1 MMRAYNRTRATA
13 AMIALIATAVCFS
26 LSAQSAGAQ
35 TAAQQP
41 ILKTLLPDTTIQRL
55 VGLYNRTGTT
65 HMTGDARLPAGSTLT
80 GDLAAING
88 TLDVGGHVT
97 GDVVVINGDAHILAT
112 AVIDGSVTTTGGS
125 IRIDPGAVIGKDATS
140 YRETLRYR
148 EDGERIDYVEPPQE
162 GGFSAGRN
170 FAFGRTDL
178 LLAMHG
184 AYNRVEGLPF
194 AFGPR
199 ITLGKQAR
207 TRVQA
212 LAVYRTTT
220 KFDVAANEIGY
231 LLNADH
237 YITDYVRADVGV
249 YREIATIQDWGMS
262 DREASIAAFVLH
274 QDFRDHYEREGWSA
288 GLHMQR
294 RGSPLTITATFR
306 NESDTSIAANDPYS
320 IVHNDENWRAEPLVA
335 EGTFRSLTAG
345 IAYDTRNDV
354 ADPRDGWWIRTTVE
368 QGIGGSLRTP
378 AAAGLTQL
386 TDEAVFT
393 DAHFDLRRYARFT
406 PYSHLALRIFAAGSL
421 DGGPLPSQR
430 QQNLGGE
437 GSLPAYPMEVF
448 NCNAHEV
455 SARGASFNSWQ
466 GCDRVALAQ
475 LEYQATFPLARK
487 LSEKLRFG
495 SWLSNSV
502 RWAAFF
508 DAGRAWNEPDA
519 RHGRGRGRDDF
530 SADTGLGLRLG
541 PLGLY
546 WALPLSGSTHEYNFF
561 MRLGPR
567 I

>member
-1 MMRAYNRTRATA
+1 MRADIRISAILLVALATSA
-13 AMIALIATAVCFS
+13 SEAVS
-26 LSAQSAGAQ
+26 QVTQ
-35 TAAQQP
+35 ETAAQPAQR
-41 ILKTLLPDTTIQRL
+41 TLLPDTTAQRII
-55 VGLYNRTGTT
+55 GLYNRAGTT
-65 HMTGDARLPAGSTLT
+65 HMTGDSRLPSGTTLT

-88 TLDVGGHVT
+88 SLDVGGHVT
-97 GDVVVINGDAHILAT
+97 GDIVVINGDAHILPT
-112 AVIDGSVTTTGGS
+112 AVVDGSITTTGGS
-125 IRIDPGAVIGKDATS
+125 IRIDPGATVANDATA

-148 EDGERIDYVEPPQE
+148 EEGDRIVFIEPPQE
-162 GGFSAGRN
+162 GGLSTGRN

-184 AYNRVEGLPF
+184 SYNRVEGLPF

-199 ITLGKQAR
+199 ITLGKQAK

-220 KFDVAANEIGY
+220 GFDVAANEIGY
-231 LLNADH
+231 LLNAEH
-237 YITDYVRADVGV
+237 YITDYIRADVGV
-249 YREIATIQDWGMS
+249 YREIATVQDWGFS
-262 DREASIAAFVLH
+262 DREASIAAFALH

-288 GLHMQR
+288 GLHMQG
-294 RGSPLTITATFR
+294 RGSPLTLTATFR

-320 IVHNDENWRAEPLVA
+320 ILKNDENWRAEPLVA
-335 EGTFRSLTAG
+335 EGTFRSITGAV
-345 IAYDTRNDV
+345 AYDTRND
-354 ADPRDGWWIRTTVE
+354 ASDPRDGWWIRTSID
-368 QGIGGSLRTP
+368 QGIGGSLKTP
-378 AAAGLTQL
+378 SAAGLQPIS
-386 TDEAVFT
+386 DEAIFT
-393 DAHFDLRRYARFT
+393 DAHIDLRRYTRFT
-406 PYSHLALRIFAAGSL
+406 PYSHLALRIYAAGSL
-421 DGGPLPSQR
+421 DGDALPAQR
-430 QQNLGGE
+430 QENLGGE

-448 NCNAHEV
+448 DCGSHTVETRGTTFNAY
-455 SARGASFNSWQ
+455 R
-466 GCDRVALAQ
+466 GCDRTALAQ
-475 LEYQATFPLARK
+475 IEYQASFPLARK

-519 RHGRGRGRDDF
+519 RRGRGRGRDDF

-546 WALPLSGSTHEYNFF
+546 WAFPLSGSTHDYNFF